1 MIHHM
6 VLFKLKPGFDKN
18 SEPVKQAVAA
28 MKVLPTQ
35 VPQIRQWT
43 SGENFTDRSVAYDF
57 GLYSTFDH
65 RADLAAYAA
74 HPEHVKVIEM
84 WRAIS
89 DWHICDFS
97 D

>member
-1 MIHHM
+1 MIHHI
-6 VLFKLKPGFDKN
+6 VLFKLKASVDKN
-18 SEPVKQAVAA
+18 SEAVKQAIAA
-28 MKVLPTQ
+28 MKILPQQ

-43 SGENFTDRSVAYDF
+43 SGENFTQRSVAYDF
-57 GLYSTFDH
+57 GLYSTFDNQ
-65 RADLAAYAA
+65 ADLVVYAA

-89 DWHICDFS
+89 DWNICDFA

>member
-1 MIHHM
+1 MIHHI
-6 VLFKLKPGFDKN
+6 VLFKLKSGVEKN
-18 SEPVKQAVAA
+18 GEAVKQAIAA
-28 MKVLPTQ
+28 MKALPTQ

-43 SGENFTDRSVAYDF
+43 SGENFTQRSVAYDF

-65 RADLAAYAA
+65 QADLAAYAT
-74 HPEHVKVIEM
+74 HPQHVKVIEM

-89 DWHICDFS
+89 DWNICDFT